1 MDLKLRGK
9 RALVTGS
16 TAGIGFAIA
25 RGLAR
30 ERAEVIVNG
39 RSEQKVAEAS
49 QRISSEVGSTAT
61 GVAADLSSAEGVDR
75 LIEGAGRV
83 VQLERRRQRQRGRG
97 GGRGVA
103 GPGQR
108 PGRVDILI
116 NNAGIFE
123 PVPFPEISDQDWF
136 RFFELNVMSGVRLA
150 RALLPS
156 MLQRDWGRIMFISSE
171 SGVQIPAEM
180 VHYGVTKTAQLAL
193 SRGIAESVAGT
204 GVTVNSVLPGPTRSE
219 GVVDFLTKVAAE
231 HKTERSAVE
240 EEFLRTMRPSSLIR
254 RFAEP
259 EEVANLVVFLA
270 GEGSSAITGA
280 ALRVDGGVV
289 RSIV

>member
-9 RALVTGS
+9 RALITGS

-39 RSEQKVAEAS
+39 RTEEKVAEAVR
-49 QRISSEVGSTAT
+49 RITSEMGSNAT
-61 GVAADLSSAEGVDR
+61 GIAADLSGAEGVNR
-75 LIEGAGRV
+75 LLERAGRI
-83 VQLERRRQRQRGRG
+83 
-97 GGRGVA
+97 
-103 GPGQR
+103 
-108 PGRVDILI
+108 DILI
-116 NNAGIFE
+116 NNVGIFE
-123 PVPFPEISDQDWF
+123 PVPFVEISDQDWF
-136 RFFELNVMSGVRLA
+136 RFFELNVMSGVRLS
-150 RALLPS
+150 RALLPG
-156 MLQRDWGRIMFISSE
+156 MLRRNWGRIIFISSE

-193 SRGIAESVAGT
+193 SRGIAESVAGS
-204 GVTVNSVLPGPTRSE
+204 GVTVNAVLPGPTRSD
-219 GVVDFLTKVAAE
+219 GVVDFLGKVAAE
-231 HKTERSAVE
+231 HNADQAAVE
-240 EEFLRTMRPSSLIR
+240 AEFLRTMRPSSLVR

-270 GEGSSAITGA
+270 GEGSSATTGS

-289 RSIV
+289 RSII

>member
-9 RALVTGS
+9 RTLITGS

-39 RSEQKVAEAS
+39 RTEEKVAEAVR
-49 QRISSEVGSTAT
+49 RITSEMGSNAT
-61 GVAADLSSAEGVDR
+61 GIAADLSGAEGVNR
-75 LIEGAGRV
+75 LLERAGRI
-83 VQLERRRQRQRGRG
+83 
-97 GGRGVA
+97 
-103 GPGQR
+103 
-108 PGRVDILI
+108 DILI
-116 NNAGIFE
+116 NNVGIFE
-123 PVPFPEISDQDWF
+123 PVPFVGISDQDWF
-136 RFFELNVMSGVRLA
+136 RFFELNVMSGVRLS
-150 RALLPS
+150 RALLPG
-156 MLQRDWGRIMFISSE
+156 MLRRNWGRIIFISSE

-193 SRGIAESVAGT
+193 SRGIAESVAGS
-204 GVTVNSVLPGPTRSE
+204 GVTVNAVLPGPTRSD
-219 GVVDFLTKVAAE
+219 GVVDFLGKVAAE
-231 HKTERSAVE
+231 HNADQAAVE
-240 EEFLRTMRPSSLIR
+240 AEFLRTMRPSSLVR

-270 GEGSSAITGA
+270 GEGSSATTGA

>member
-9 RALVTGS
+9 RALITGS

-39 RSEQKVAEAS
+39 RTEEKVAEAVR
-49 QRISSEVGSTAT
+49 RITSEMGSTAT
-61 GVAADLSSAEGVDR
+61 GIAADLSGAEGVNR
-75 LIEGAGRV
+75 LLERAGRI
-83 VQLERRRQRQRGRG
+83 
-97 GGRGVA
+97 
-103 GPGQR
+103 
-108 PGRVDILI
+108 DILI
-116 NNAGIFE
+116 NNVGIFE
-123 PVPFPEISDQDWF
+123 PVPFVEISDQDWF
-136 RFFELNVMSGVRLA
+136 RFFELNVMSGVRLS
-150 RALLPS
+150 RALLPG
-156 MLQRDWGRIMFISSE
+156 MLRRNWGRIIFISSE

-193 SRGIAESVAGT
+193 SRGIAESVAGS
-204 GVTVNSVLPGPTRSE
+204 GVTVNAVLPGPTRSD
-219 GVVDFLTKVAAE
+219 GVVDFLGKVAAE
-231 HKTERSAVE
+231 HNADQAAVE
-240 EEFLRTMRPSSLIR
+240 AEFLRTMRPSSLVR

-270 GEGSSAITGA
+270 GEGSSATTGA

-289 RSIV
+289 RSII

>member
-9 RALVTGS
+9 RALITGS

-39 RSEQKVAEAS
+39 RTEEKVAEAVR
-49 QRISSEVGSTAT
+49 RITSEMGSNAT
-61 GVAADLSSAEGVDR
+61 GIAADLSGAEGVNR
-75 LIEGAGRV
+75 LLERAGRI
-83 VQLERRRQRQRGRG
+83 
-97 GGRGVA
+97 
-103 GPGQR
+103 
-108 PGRVDILI
+108 DILI
-116 NNAGIFE
+116 NNVGIFE
-123 PVPFPEISDQDWF
+123 PVPFVEISDQDWF
-136 RFFELNVMSGVRLA
+136 RFFELNVMSGVRLS
-150 RALLPS
+150 RALLPG
-156 MLQRDWGRIMFISSE
+156 MLRRNWGRIIFISSE

-193 SRGIAESVAGT
+193 SRGIAESVAGS
-204 GVTVNSVLPGPTRSE
+204 GVTVNAVLPGPTRSD
-219 GVVDFLTKVAAE
+219 GVVDFLGKVAAE
-231 HKTERSAVE
+231 HNADQAAVE
-240 EEFLRTMRPSSLIR
+240 AEFLRTMRPSSLVR

-270 GEGSSAITGA
+270 GEGSSATTGA

>member
-39 RSEQKVAEAS
+39 RSEQKVAEAI

-75 LIEGAGRV
+75 LIEGA
-83 VQLERRRQRQRGRG
+83 
-97 GGRGVA
+97 
-103 GPGQR
+103 
-108 PGRVDILI
+108 GRVDILI

-219 GVVDFLTKVAAE
+219 GVVDFLAKVAAE

-240 EEFLRTMRPSSLIR
+240 EEFLRDHAALIADPTFR
-254 RFAEP
+254 RARRGRKP
-259 EEVANLVVFLA
+259 RGVPRWRRLLGHNRR
-270 GEGSSAITGA
+270 GA
-280 ALRVDGGVV
+280 ARRWRRGAQHRLAWAQPR
-289 RSIV
+289 

>member
-1 MDLKLRGK
+1 MDLKLHGK

-25 RGLAR
+25 NGLAR
-30 ERAEVIVNG
+30 EGAEVIVNG
-39 RSEQKVAEAS
+39 RYEKRLAEALE
-49 QRISSEVGSTAT
+49 RISSEGGSRVVGI
-61 GVAADLSSAEGVDR
+61 AADLGSAEGVAR
-75 LIEGAGRV
+75 LAEQA
-83 VQLERRRQRQRGRG
+83 
-97 GGRGVA
+97 
-103 GPGQR
+103 
-108 PGRVDILI
+108 GRVDILV
-116 NNAGIFE
+116 NNVGIFE
-123 PVPFPEISDQDWF
+123 PVPFLEIDDRAWLHI
-136 RFFELNVMSGVRLA
+136 FEVNVMSGARLS

-156 MLQRDWGRIMFISSE
+156 MVERGFGRIIFISSE

-193 SRGIAESVAGT
+193 SRGIAETVAGT
-204 GVTVNSVLPGPTRSE
+204 GVTVNAVLPGPTRSD
-219 GVVDFLTKVAAE
+219 GVV
-231 HKTERSAVE
+231 
-240 EEFLRTMRPSSLIR
+240 EFLDTLAREQGADAAAMEQSFVRTMRPSSLIG

-270 GEGSSAITGA
+270 GEGASAITGA

>member
-39 RSEQKVAEAS
+39 RSEDKVAEAVR
-49 QRISSEVGSTAT
+49 RITSEMGSSAT
-61 GVAADLSSAEGVDR
+61 GIAADLSSAEGVNR
-75 LIEGAGRV
+75 L
-83 VQLERRRQRQRGRG
+83 LER
-97 GGRGVA
+97 A
-103 GPGQR
+103 
-108 PGRVDILI
+108 GRVDILI
-116 NNAGIFE
+116 NNVGIFE
-123 PVPFPEISDQDWF
+123 PVPFLEISDQDWF
-136 RFFELNVMSGVRLA
+136 RFFELNVMSGVRLS

-156 MLQRDWGRIMFISSE
+156 MLRRNWGRIIFVSSE

-193 SRGIAESVAGT
+193 SRGIAESVAGS
-204 GVTVNSVLPGPTRSE
+204 GVTVNAVLPGPTRSD
-219 GVVDFLTKVAAE
+219 GVVDFLGKVAAE
-231 HKTERSAVE
+231 HNADQSEVE
-240 EEFLRTMRPSSLIR
+240 AEFLRTMRPSSLIR

-259 EEVANLVVFLA
+259 DEVANLVVFLA
-270 GEGSSAITGA
+270 GEGSSATTGA
-280 ALRVDGGVV
+280 SLRVDGGVV
-289 RSIV
+289 RNII

>member
-9 RALVTGS
+9 RALITGS

-30 ERAEVIVNG
+30 ERADVIVNG
-39 RSEQKVAEAS
+39 RTEEKVAEAVR
-49 QRISSEVGSTAT
+49 RITSEMGSNAT
-61 GVAADLSSAEGVDR
+61 GIAADLSSAEGVNR
-75 LIEGAGRV
+75 LLERAGRIDV
-83 VQLERRRQRQRGRG
+83 
-97 GGRGVA
+97 
-103 GPGQR
+103 
-108 PGRVDILI
+108 LI
-116 NNAGIFE
+116 NNVGIFE
-123 PVPFPEISDQDWF
+123 PVPFGEISDQDWF
-136 RFFELNVMSGVRLA
+136 RFFELNVMSGVRLS
-150 RALLPS
+150 RALLPG
-156 MLQRDWGRIMFISSE
+156 MLRRNWGRIIFISSE

-193 SRGIAESVAGT
+193 SRGIAESVAGS
-204 GVTVNSVLPGPTRSE
+204 GVTVNAVLPGPTRSD
-219 GVVDFLTKVAAE
+219 GVVDFLGKVAAE
-231 HKTERSAVE
+231 HNADQAAVE
-240 EEFLRTMRPSSLIR
+240 AEFLRTMRPSSLVR

-270 GEGSSAITGA
+270 GEGSSATTGA

>member
-1 MDLKLRGK
+1 MDLRLRGK

-39 RSEQKVAEAS
+39 RSEEKVAEAVT
-49 QRISSEVGSTAT
+49 RITAELGSNAT
-61 GVAADLSSAEGVDR
+61 GVVADLSSAEGANR
-75 LIEGAGRV
+75 LLEGV
-83 VQLERRRQRQRGRG
+83 
-97 GGRGVA
+97 
-103 GPGQR
+103 
-108 PGRVDILI
+108 GRVDILI
-116 NNAGIFE
+116 NNVGIFE
-123 PVPFPEISDQDWF
+123 PVPLLEISDQDWF

-150 RALLPS
+150 RALLPQ
-156 MLQRDWGRIMFISSE
+156 MLRRDWGRIIFISSE

-180 VHYGVTKTAQLAL
+180 VHYGLTKSAQLAL

-204 GVTVNSVLPGPTRSE
+204 GVTVNAVLPGPTRSE
-219 GVVDFLTKVAAE
+219 GVVDFLVKVAAE
-231 HKTERSAVE
+231 HKADQADVE
-240 EEFLRTMRPSSLIR
+240 AEFIGTMRPSSIIR

-259 EEVANLVVFLA
+259 DEVANLVVYLA
-270 GEGSSAITGA
+270 GEGSSATTGA

-289 RSIV
+289 RSIL

>member
-9 RALVTGS
+9 RTLITGS

-39 RSEQKVAEAS
+39 RTEEKVAEAVR
-49 QRISSEVGSTAT
+49 RITSEMGSNAT
-61 GVAADLSSAEGVDR
+61 GIAADLSGAEGVNR
-75 LIEGAGRV
+75 LLERAGRI
-83 VQLERRRQRQRGRG
+83 
-97 GGRGVA
+97 
-103 GPGQR
+103 
-108 PGRVDILI
+108 DILI
-116 NNAGIFE
+116 NNVGVFE
-123 PVPFPEISDQDWF
+123 PVPFVEISDQDWL
-136 RFFELNVMSGVRLA
+136 RFFELNVMSGVRLS
-150 RALLPS
+150 RALLPG
-156 MLQRDWGRIMFISSE
+156 MLRRNWGRIIFISSE

-193 SRGIAESVAGT
+193 SRGIAESVAGS
-204 GVTVNSVLPGPTRSE
+204 GVTVNAVLPGPTRSD
-219 GVVDFLTKVAAE
+219 GVVDFLGKVAAE
-231 HKTERSAVE
+231 HNADQAAVE
-240 EEFLRTMRPSSLIR
+240 AEFLRTMRPSSLVR

-270 GEGSSAITGA
+270 GEGSSATTGA

>member
-30 ERAEVIVNG
+30 ERAEVIING
-39 RSEQKVAEAS
+39 RSEEKVAEAVR
-49 QRISSEVGSTAT
+49 RITSEMGSSAT
-61 GVAADLSSAEGVDR
+61 GIAADLSSAEGVNR
-75 LIEGAGRV
+75 L
-83 VQLERRRQRQRGRG
+83 LER
-97 GGRGVA
+97 A
-103 GPGQR
+103 
-108 PGRVDILI
+108 GRVDILI
-116 NNAGIFE
+116 NNVGIFE
-123 PVPFPEISDQDWF
+123 PVPFLEISDQDWF

-150 RALLPS
+150 RALIPS
-156 MLQRDWGRIMFISSE
+156 MLRRNWGRIIFISSE

-193 SRGIAESVAGT
+193 SRGIAESVARS
-204 GVTVNSVLPGPTRSE
+204 GVTVNAVLPGPTRSD
-219 GVVDFLTKVAAE
+219 GVVDFLAKVAAE
-231 HKTERSAVE
+231 HKAEQAEVE
-240 EEFLRTMRPSSLIR
+240 VEFLRTMRPSSIIR

-259 EEVANLVVFLA
+259 DEVANLVVFLA

-289 RSIV
+289 RSII